1 MTWTLCN
8 PWFAPRKTPSENNRG
23 ELGRTSIRELIASWS
38 AVDIGKEAFTTPG
51 RPVYPKCIC
60 RLGTCSSKY
69 LKYSDFTAP
78 SKGSLSENGQFSPPR
93 DTARFRRLNAKPVT
107 RLHSTSNI
115 FSDWSPV
122 CSFLSGMDIARPEF
136 KQQKR
141 RRQILW
147 GGLGLVLL
155 VALTVG
161 VARLKPAAPTVER
174 ATIWTDTVKR
184 GSMLRQVR
192 GLGSLV
198 PSHED
203 VRQIPAE
210 TEATVIR
217 IIKLPGSLVESDTI
231 LLEMTNP
238 QLEQEAV
245 DAQLQ
250 VKAAEA
256 EYQSLKVKL
265 DSDLMTQRAGA
276 ATVNADYNEAQRQ
289 AQTDKALY
297 DLGVVSG
304 LTAKASQGKAEEL
317 VTRNQIEDERLKINQ
332 RAIAS
337 QLAVQQSK
345 VEEMRALADLKHQQ
359 LEKLKVR
366 AGVAGVLVEVPLQVG
381 QHVLPGA
388 ELAKIVQPNH
398 LMAEL
403 KIPETQA
410 RDVQIGEPA
419 SIDTH
424 NGIIPG
430 TVSRVDPAVQN
441 GTVTVDVSLT
451 GELPK
456 GARPDLSVDGT
467 IDLEK
472 LDNVLYVGRPAF
484 GQENSTISMFL
495 LDREGNGA
503 SRVQVKTGRASVN
516 LIQINSGLKEG
527 DTVILSDMSRW
538 DNTDRVKLD

>member
-1 MTWTLCN
+1 
-8 PWFAPRKTPSENNRG
+8 
-23 ELGRTSIRELIASWS
+23 
-38 AVDIGKEAFTTPG
+38 
-51 RPVYPKCIC
+51 
-60 RLGTCSSKY
+60 
-69 LKYSDFTAP
+69 
-78 SKGSLSENGQFSPPR
+78 
-93 DTARFRRLNAKPVT
+93 
-107 RLHSTSNI
+107 
-115 FSDWSPV
+115 
-122 CSFLSGMDIARPEF
+122 MDIARPEY

-147 GGLGLVLL
+147 GGVGLLL
-155 VALTVG
+155 IVALTVG

-198 PSHED
+198 PSRED
-203 VRQIPAE
+203 VLQIPAE
-210 TEATVIR
+210 TEATVLR
-217 IIKLPGSLVESDTI
+217 IVKLPGSEVEADTI
-231 LLEMTNP
+231 LVEMANP

-250 VKAAEA
+250 VKAAQA

-304 LTAKASQGKAEEL
+304 LTAKASQGKADEL
-317 VTRNQIEDERLKINQ
+317 VTRNQIEDERLKINRQ
-332 RAIAS
+332 AIAS

-345 VEEMRALADLKHQQ
+345 VEEMQALAGLKQKQ
-359 LEKLKVR
+359 LDKLRVR
-366 AGVAGVLVEVPLQVG
+366 AGVAGVLVEMPLQVG
-381 QHVLPGA
+381 QHVLPGT

-419 SIDTH
+419 AIDTH
-424 NGIIPG
+424 NGVIAG

-472 LDNVLYVGRPAF
+472 LENVLYVGRPAF
-484 GQENSTISMFL
+484 GQENSTISMFV

-503 SRVQVKTGRASVN
+503 SRTQVKTGRASVN
-516 LIQINSGLKEG
+516 LIQIDSGLKEG